1 MIGNEIRLHLG
12 KSLVKSMI
20 KIQNVIE
27 LRGGHWAVR
36 CFGKNGNCDEKGV
49 NVNIGTW
56 HHYRSTCSRGK
67 ADICEVSRL
76 SYPFVDFYL

>member
-36 CFGKNGNCDEKGV
+36 CFGKNGNCD
-49 NVNIGTW
+49 
-56 HHYRSTCSRGK
+56 STTTQATTTAATMAEFQGRTN
-67 ADICEVSRL
+67 
-76 SYPFVDFYL
+76 